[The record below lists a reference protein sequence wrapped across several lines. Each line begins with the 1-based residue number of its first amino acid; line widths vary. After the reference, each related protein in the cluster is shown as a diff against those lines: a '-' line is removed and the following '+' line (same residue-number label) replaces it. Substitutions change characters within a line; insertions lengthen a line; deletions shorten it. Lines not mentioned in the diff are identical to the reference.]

1 MRLNYK
7 TKTALSSEEK
17 SQKEVISAVKKAALQ
32 LQADLLSTEESLE
45 ESKAK
50 LEELETTYPLDTVNI
65 IKIQCDI
72 ESLEDGIKRLKE
84 LKIKLGL

>member
-17 SQKEVISAVKKAALQ
+17 NQKEILSAVKKAALQ

-45 ESKAK
+45 ENKSK
-50 LEELETTYPLDTVNI
+50 LEELETTYPLNTVKI
-65 IKIQCDI
+65 IETQCII
-72 ESLEDGIKRLKE
+72 ESLEDGIKRLKD
-84 LKIKLGL
+84 LKTKLGL